1 MGAVGADREQEL
13 EQELVARLVD
23 VAERRTPVLGT
34 HHAELAGAI
43 AEDERPAR
51 VADGSVVRALG
62 VVVAHAGG
70 PAPAELVLEVAVA
83 ADGSLRPDHFLP
95 LAPRELAARQEV
107 RVDRASQ
114 RLPAQ

>member
-23 VAERRTPVLGT
+23 VAERRTAVLGT

-51 VADGSVVRALG
+51 VADGRVVRALG
-62 VVVAHAGG
+62 VVVAQARG
-70 PAPAELVLEVAVA
+70 PTPRELVLEVAVA
-83 ADGSLRPDHFLP
+83 ADRALRAGQL
-95 LAPRELAARQEV
+95 LAAT
-107 RVDRASQ
+107 
-114 RLPAQ
+114 P